1 MGAVPKN
8 KITSIERGK
17 RRAGQLKQTKIKK
30 DPNQAAAPLHK
41 RGLVAQMFNQMG
53 IEFKKII
60 SN

>member
-8 KITSIERGK
+8 KVTSIERGK
-17 RRAGQLKQTKIKK
+17 RRAGQLRQTQIKK

-41 RGLVAQMFNQMG
+41 RGLVAQMFSRMD

-60 SN
+60 SK